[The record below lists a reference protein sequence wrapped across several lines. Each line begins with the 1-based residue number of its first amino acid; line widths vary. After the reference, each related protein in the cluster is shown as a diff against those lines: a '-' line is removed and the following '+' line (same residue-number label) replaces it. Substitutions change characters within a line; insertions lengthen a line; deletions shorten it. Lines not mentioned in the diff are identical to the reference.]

1 MIKTTVSQN
10 KNMARTLKIKQNDPA
25 QQNMKL
31 TYSEC
36 SRNTNY
42 IQLT

>member
-10 KNMARTLKIKQNDPA
+10 KNMARTLNIKQNDPA
-25 QQNMKL
+25 QQKMKL

-42 IQLT
+42 IRLT

>member
-10 KNMARTLKIKQNDPA
+10 KNMARTLNIKQNDLA
-25 QQNMKL
+25 QQKMKL

-42 IQLT
+42 IRLT